1 MLSEDDRREIKSALQ
16 EELIK
21 TEASIA
27 AFREMTAPVG
37 PENSIGRVSRIDAI
51 QNKSIV
57 EAALRKAEEKMIGL
71 INMEKKLENPDFGL
85 CSVCKKPIPAKRLVL
100 MPQSSKCVCC
110 AQ

>member
-16 EELIK
+16 KELIK

-51 QNKSIV
+51 QNKSVV
-57 EAALRKAEEKMIGL
+57 EAALRNAEEKMIGL
-71 INMEKKLENPDFGL
+71 INMEKKLENPAL
-85 CSVCKKPIPAKRLVL
+85 ASAPCAKKP
-100 MPQSSKCVCC
+100 
-110 AQ
+110 